1 MPDGLPPD
9 QTLVSS
15 PPGQD
20 TAAATASSTPGSSV
34 RRQGLV
40 LALLATATFLASL
53 DLLIV
58 NVALDPIGRGIGT
71 RNLSD
76 LSWILNGYAIV
87 FSALLVPAGRL
98 ADRYGRKGA
107 FILGLGLFAA
117 ASLGAALSGQLWI
130 LVLFRVIQAAG
141 AAVLTPASLGLVLA
155 TAPPAKVHKYVQIW
169 AASGSLAAATGPA
182 AGGLLANAAW
192 QWIFLINLP
201 LCLAAIVMAI
211 RLIPN
216 VRHDLVTRIPD
227 LVGGLLII
235 LAVGALAV
243 GLVKAPDWGWGA
255 ASTLGSLVLAA
266 VSLIAFVVRSSR
278 AQVPIVELGLF
289 RNLVFS
295 SANVAVVLFY
305 ASFVLQLLG
314 IIQWLEQ
321 QGDWSVV
328 RTGFAVA
335 PGPAMVFVASLLAA
349 RLAHRLPV
357 GLIAAVGA
365 LLSGAGIALI
375 TVSTG
380 GHTIHYA
387 SGTLPGW
394 LIGGFG
400 MGLALPTMFSSATR
414 DLPPH
419 QAATGSAVVNMASQI
434 GSVLGVSLLVIFL
447 ALHNSDPHHGYA
459 VAWWTSTALALA
471 SGLAALGLNARRHA
485 GTAGA

>member
-9 QTLVSS
+9 QTLLE
-15 PPGQD
+15 PPPRQD
-20 TAAATASSTPGSSV
+20 TSTAVESGASSSV
-34 RRQGLV
+34 RRPGLV
-40 LALLATATFLASL
+40 LALLAMATFLASL

-71 RNLSD
+71 RDLSG

-87 FSALLVPAGRL
+87 FAALLVPAGRL

-107 FILGLGLFAA
+107 FIFGLGLFAA
-117 ASLGAALSGQLWI
+117 ASLGAALSGNLWI
-130 LVLFRVIQAAG
+130 LVVFRVIQAAG

-169 AASGSLAAATGPA
+169 AASGSLAAAAGPV

-192 QWIFLINLP
+192 QWIFLINIP

-211 RLIPN
+211 PLIPN
-216 VRHDLVTRIPD
+216 VRHDLGTRIPD
-227 LVGGLLII
+227 LLGGVLIV

-243 GLVKAPDWGWGA
+243 GLVKAPDWGWGTA
-255 ASTLGSLVLAA
+255 PTVGSLILAA
-266 VSLIAFVVRSSR
+266 VSLIAFLVRSAR
-278 AQVPIVELGLF
+278 AHLPIVELRIF
-289 RNLVFS
+289 RNVVFS
-295 SANVAVVLFY
+295 SANAAVLLFY
-305 ASFVLQLLG
+305 ASFTLQLLG

-321 QGDWSVV
+321 QADWSVV

-335 PGPAMVFVASLLAA
+335 PGPGMVFIASLLAA

-365 LLSGAGIALI
+365 LLSGVGIVLI
-375 TVSTG
+375 TASTG
-380 GHTIHYA
+380 GQAINYA
-387 SGTLPGW
+387 SDILPGW

-414 DLPPH
+414 DLPSH

-447 ALHNSDPHHGYA
+447 ALPGSDPHHGYA
-459 VAWWTSTALALA
+459 TSWWTAAALAVA
-471 SGLAALGLNARRHA
+471 SGVAALGLNARRHPHTTVA
-485 GTAGA
+485 

>member
-9 QTLVSS
+9 QTLVK
-15 PPGQD
+15 PPPEQG
-20 TAAATASSTPGSSV
+20 AATAPDSGASGSSV
-34 RRQGLV
+34 RRPGLV
-40 LALLATATFLASL
+40 LALLAMATFLASL

-71 RNLSD
+71 RDLSD

-87 FSALLVPAGRL
+87 FAALLVPAGRL

-107 FILGLGLFAA
+107 FIVGLGLFAA
-117 ASLGAALSGQLWI
+117 ASLGAALSGNLWL
-130 LVLFRVIQAAG
+130 LVVFRVIQAAG

-169 AASGSLAAATGPA
+169 AASGSLAAAAGPA

-192 QWIFLINLP
+192 QWIFLINIP
-201 LCLAAIVMAI
+201 LCLAAMGMAF

-216 VRHDLVTRIPD
+216 VRHDLATRIPD
-227 LVGGLLII
+227 MVGGLLIV

-255 ASTLGSLVLAA
+255 APTLGSLVLAA
-266 VSLIAFVVRSSR
+266 VSFIAFVVRSSR
-278 AQVPIVELGLF
+278 AHVPIVELGIF
-289 RNLVFS
+289 RNVVFS
-295 SANVAVVLFY
+295 SANAAVLLFY
-305 ASFVLQLLG
+305 ASFTLQLLG

-335 PGPAMVFVASLLAA
+335 PGPGMVFIASLLAA
-349 RLAHRLPV
+349 RLAHRLPI

-365 LLSGAGIALI
+365 LLSGVGIALI

-380 GHTIHYA
+380 GHAIHYA
-387 SGTLPGW
+387 SGILPGW

-447 ALHNSDPHHGYA
+447 ALPGSDPHHGYA
-459 VAWWTSTALALA
+459 ISWWTATVLAVA
-471 SGLAALGLNARRHA
+471 SGIAALGLNARRHTR
-485 GTAGA
+485 TAVA

>member
-1 MPDGLPPD
+1 MPDGLPSD
-9 QTLVSS
+9 QTLID
-15 PPGQD
+15 PPSGQG
-20 TAAATASSTPGSSV
+20 TAHPADSGTSGPGI
-34 RRQGLV
+34 RRPGLV

-87 FSALLVPAGRL
+87 FAALLVPAGRL

-117 ASLGAALSGQLWI
+117 ASLGAALSGQLWL
-130 LVLFRVIQAAG
+130 LVLFRIVQAAG

-155 TAPPAKVHKYVQIW
+155 TAPPAKVQTYVRIW
-169 AASGSLAAATGPA
+169 AASGSLAAAAGPA
-182 AGGLLANAAW
+182 AGGLLADAAW

-211 RLIPN
+211 RLIPD
-216 VRHDLVTRIPD
+216 VRHDVVTRIPD
-227 LVGGLLII
+227 LAGGLLII

-255 ASTLGSLVLAA
+255 ASTLGSLVLATVA
-266 VSLIAFVVRSSR
+266 LAAFVVRSSR
-278 AQVPIVELGLF
+278 AQAPIVELGLF

-321 QGDWSVV
+321 RQDWSVV

-335 PGPAMVFVASLLAA
+335 PGPGMVFVASLLASLLA
-349 RLAHRLPV
+349 RRMSV
-357 GLIAAVGA
+357 GLVAAIGA
-365 LLSGAGIALI
+365 ALSAVGIALI
-375 TVSTG
+375 TLSTG
-380 GHTIHYA
+380 GHDVHYA
-387 SGTLPGW
+387 SGVLPGW

-400 MGLALPTMFSSATR
+400 MGLALPTMFSSATG
-414 DLPPH
+414 DLPPD

-447 ALHNSDPHHGYA
+447 ALPGSDPHHGYA

-471 SGLAALGLNARRHA
+471 SGLAALGLNARRH
-485 GTAGA
+485 TPS

>member
-9 QTLVSS
+9 QTLVEP
-15 PPGQD
+15 PPGRD
-20 TAAATASSTPGSSV
+20 TATAAASSESGASV
-34 RRQGLV
+34 RRPGLV

-71 RNLSD
+71 RDLSD
-76 LSWILNGYAIV
+76 LSWILSGYAIV
-87 FSALLVPAGRL
+87 IAALLVPAGRL

-107 FILGLGLFAA
+107 FIVGLGLFAA
-117 ASLGAALSGQLWI
+117 ASLGAALSGQLWL
-130 LVLFRVIQAAG
+130 LVVFRVIQAAG
-141 AAVLTPASLGLVLA
+141 AAILTPASLGLVLA
-155 TAPPAKVHKYVQIW
+155 TAPPAKLHKYVQIW
-169 AASGSLAAATGPA
+169 AASGSLAAAAGPA

-192 QWIFLINLP
+192 QWIFLINIP
-201 LCLAAIVMAI
+201 LCLAAIAMAI
-211 RLIPN
+211 PLIPN
-216 VRHDLVTRIPD
+216 VRHDLASRIPD
-227 LVGGLLII
+227 LLGGLLII

-255 ASTLGSLVLAA
+255 ASTLVSLILAA

-278 AQVPIVELGLF
+278 AHVPIVELGIF
-289 RNLVFS
+289 RNVVFS

-305 ASFVLQLLG
+305 ASFTLQLLG

-328 RTGFAVA
+328 KTGFAVA
-335 PGPAMVFVASLLAA
+335 PGPGMVFVASLLAA

-375 TVSTG
+375 TLSTG
-380 GHTIHYA
+380 GHAIHYA
-387 SGTLPGW
+387 SGILPGW

-419 QAATGSAVVNMASQI
+419 QAATGSAVVNMGSQI

-447 ALHNSDPHHGYA
+447 ALPDSDPHHGYA
-459 VAWWTSTALALA
+459 ISWWTSTALALA
-471 SGLAALGLNARRHA
+471 SAIAALGLNARRHA
-485 GTAGA
+485 HTAGA